1 MSAEGGTRMQRIRG
15 CGGAMLIVVS
25 LTAMALFA
33 VAIAPATGAL
43 SMKACQL
50 VTVKDVQGVLGD
62 GYTTQD
68 ILENQIMSQC
78 GYTKGKDTVV
88 GISLQQTI
96 YDSAQYLKTE
106 QAGIKQQEG
115 QVTVTP
121 VNGLGEGAFY
131 FVSPVANPLP
141 AFQLHF
147 GKGNLVVAL
156 QVHTDGK
163 PNIDAAQKLAKIAY
177 SRLK

>member
-1 MSAEGGTRMQRIRG
+1 MQMIRKG
-15 CGGAMLIVVS
+15 GGAMLIVVS
-25 LTAMALFA
+25 LAAMALFA
-33 VAIAPATGAL
+33 VAIAPAAGAL

-50 VTVKDVQGVLGD
+50 VTVKDVRGVLGD
-62 GYTTQD
+62 GYTPQN
-68 ILENQIMSQC
+68 LQENQIMSQC
-78 GYTKGKDTVV
+78 AYTKDKDTAV

-96 YDSAQYLKTE
+96 YDSAQYLKME
-106 QAGIKQQEG
+106 QAGIKQQGG
-115 QVTVTP
+115 QVTITP

-141 AFQLHF
+141 TFQLHF
-147 GKGNLVVAL
+147 GKGNLEVIL
-156 QVHTDGK
+156 QVHTGGK